1 MPLKVCRKGV
11 KAAGGLSAPRG
22 RAYGRGMPRPL
33 RPQIPD
39 GLYHVTT
46 RGNRRQLIVLED
58 RDCEVFL
65 FLLATVV
72 EQLGWK
78 VHAYCLMTNH
88 YHLLVETPNADLSVG
103 MQLLNGQYA
112 QAFNRRHG
120 YEGHLFERRF
130 AAEVVESDWHLLE
143 VVRYIV
149 LNPVRAGLCSHPAEW
164 LWSSYRA
171 TVNRARRPKFLSLE
185 LLGMFGS
192 SREQAIPAFEQFVAL
207 GLARPP

>member
-1 MPLKVCRKGV
+1 
-11 KAAGGLSAPRG
+11 
-22 RAYGRGMPRPL
+22 MPRL
-33 RPQIPD
+33 RRPQIPD

-46 RGNRRQLIVLED
+46 RGNRRQPIVLED
-58 RDCEVFL
+58 RDCEFFL
-65 FLLATVV
+65 FLLGNVV

-78 VHAYCLMTNH
+78 VHSYCLMTNH
-88 YHLLVETPNADLSVG
+88 YHLLIETPNADISVG

-112 QAFNRRHG
+112 QAFNRRHA

-130 AAEVVESDWHLLE
+130 AAEVVESEWHLLE

-149 LNPVRAGLCSHPAEW
+149 LNPVRAGLCRHPAEW
-164 LWSSYRA
+164 RWSSYRA
-171 TVNRARRPKFLSLE
+171 TANRASRPKFLSVE

>member
-1 MPLKVCRKGV
+1 MSRRACQKRVNASKRMSIAERC
-11 KAAGGLSAPRG
+11 
-22 RAYGRGMPRPL
+22 AYGRCMPRLP
-33 RPQIPD
+33 RRQIPD

-46 RGNRRQLIVLED
+46 RGNRRQPIVLED

-65 FLLATVV
+65 FLLGKVV
-72 EQLGWK
+72 ERLGWK

-88 YHLLVETPNADLSVG
+88 YHLLVETPNADISVG

-130 AAEVVESDWHLLE
+130 AAEEIESDWHLLE
-143 VVRYIV
+143 VCRYIV
-149 LNPVRAGLCSHPAEW
+149 LNPVRAGLCRHPGEW
-164 LWSSYRA
+164 RWSSYRA
-171 TVNRARRPKFLSLE
+171 TVGRVRCPRLLTLR

-192 SREQAIPAFEQFVAL
+192 NLVKARAAFDEFVMR